1 MKLYR
6 FRRLLLVL
14 ALSPYAVCLA
24 QPFTLQEQHLDNP
37 RNEPRPVFPVPTE
50 NQIRWQETEF
60 YAFFHFGMNTFTD
73 VEWGSGQEDEKLF
86 QPLAVPNPEQWLRL
100 VKAGGMKGGIVTV
113 KHHDGFC
120 TWPTATTPHSV
131 VNAGNEYG
139 RQTNIPRDFQRAARK
154 LGMKYGFY
162 VSPWDAN
169 SPYYGTERYVREV
182 FHKQILELASLGSDQ
197 FEMWFDGAKGG
208 NVKIDASIYYDMPNI
223 RDSVHRLCPGLI
235 MWGLGGEARWCG
247 TESGYTN
254 ETTWSMGTGLSGNEK
269 EWLWLPCEVDTKATD
284 KGWFWHPDEH
294 CRDSEELFRM
304 YLQSVGRNAT
314 FILNFPPNRYGLLP
328 PADSVQLVMLGEKL
342 RTRFG
347 KDLARKAHIAV
358 DQTRRGGYYEAKNM
372 TDGNKE
378 TYWATED
385 NQLTATVTLTWRKPQ
400 TVRYLM
406 LQEYIRKGQ
415 RIKRFEIES
424 TIDGIH
430 WERLAQDVETTT
442 VGYKRIVPLNGSV
455 ADSYGPGF
463 RVKGLRVRI
472 LDSRA
477 CPLLSRIAV
486 F

>member
-1 MKLYR
+1 MNLKPVRL
-6 FRRLLLVL
+6 FLVLFALWHSLAVSAQSFRLLEQSLPN
-14 ALSPYAVCLA
+14 PY
-24 QPFTLQEQHLDNP
+24 
-37 RNEPRPVFPVPTE
+37 NEPREVFPVPSE
-50 NQIRWQETEF
+50 KQIRWQETEF

-73 VEWGSGQEDEKLF
+73 VEWGNGQEDEALF
-86 QPLAVPNPEQWLRL
+86 QPTAAPDPEQWLRL
-100 VKAGGMKGGIVTV
+100 VKKGGMRGGIVTV

-120 TWPTATTPHSV
+120 TWPTATTTHCVSA
-131 VNAGNEYG
+131 AGNDYG

-169 SPYYGTERYVREV
+169 SPYYGTDRYVRDV
-182 FHKQILELASLGSDQ
+182 FHKQILELAAMGSDQ

-208 NVKIDASIYYDMPNI
+208 DVKIDASIYYDMPNI
-223 RDSVHRLCPGLI
+223 RDSVRILCPSLI

-254 ETTWSMGTGLSGNEK
+254 ETTWSMGTGLSGNEN
-269 EWLWLPCEVDTKATD
+269 EWAWMPSEVDTKATD
-284 KGWFWHPDEH
+284 KGWFWHPDEL
-294 CRDSEELFRM
+294 CRPSEELFKM

-314 FILNFPPNRYGLLP
+314 FILNFPPDRSGRLTP
-328 PADSVQLVMLGEKL
+328 SDSVELVALGEKL

-347 KDLARKAHIAV
+347 HDLARKAHISV
-358 DQTRRGGYYEAKNM
+358 SSERSGGRYGACHLV
-372 TDGNKE
+372 DGNKE
-378 TYWATED
+378 TYWATND
-385 NQLTATVTLTWRKPQ
+385 NELEATVTLTWKRPQ

-415 RIKRFEIES
+415 RIKAFEIEI
-424 TIDGIH
+424 TTDGQT
-430 WERLAQDVETTT
+430 WKRVAENVETTT

-455 ADSYGPGF
+455 AHSYDEGF

-477 CPLLSRIAV
+477 CPLLSRLAV
-486 F
+486 Y